1 MFLWFGLWF
10 SAHSAVSQLQ
20 AAGKTRYNI
29 GGWIVGTPELLI
41 KKWKPLLETYLTD
54 EIGPLYDPPISF
66 KLIPVDFEANFTSPK
81 LIDEGVI
88 DFICTF
94 DTPRGQC

>member
-1 MFLWFGLWF
+1 L
-10 SAHSAVSQLQ
+10 SAHSTVSQLPNT
-20 AAGKTRYNI
+20 GKSQYNI

-41 KKWKPLLETYLTD
+41 KKWRPLLETYLTA

-66 KLIPVDFEANFTSPK
+66 KLIPVDFQANFTSPR

-88 DFICTF
+88 DLICTSI
-94 DTPRGQC
+94 T